1 MTVGNLSM
9 NTVQLLAYE
18 VKSINNSFLSVK
30 LSDFDVEQVEQGAEL
45 LGSEG

>member
-9 NTVQLLAYE
+9 STVELLADE
-18 VKSINNSFLSVK
+18 VRSVINSFLSVK
-30 LSDFDVEQVEQGAEL
+30 LSDFDIEQVEQATEL